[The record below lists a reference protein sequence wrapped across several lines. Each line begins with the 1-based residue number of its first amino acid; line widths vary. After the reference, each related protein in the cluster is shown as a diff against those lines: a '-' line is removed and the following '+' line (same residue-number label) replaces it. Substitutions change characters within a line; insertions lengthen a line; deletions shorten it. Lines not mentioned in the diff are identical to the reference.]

1 MRTRCPSRRVR
12 ARLFFLFCSGLVA
25 PATQAAIVVNG
36 RLDEPEWR
44 DAVQYRDFRVVAPYL
59 LSPAPDSAGT
69 VGYLL
74 STPDGLVVG
83 FTLTQSDDYPRIRPR
98 QDTRAD
104 RVAAMIDFDSSGC
117 FRRKS
122 PVTKKDAAI
131 FLSAQTFRIVGTP
144 SA

>member
-44 DAVQYRDFRVVAPYL
+44 DAVQYRDLRVVAPYL

-83 FTLTQSDDYPRIRPR
+83 SGN
-98 QDTRAD
+98 
-104 RVAAMIDFDSSGC
+104 AMRSC
-117 FRRKS
+117 PWK
-122 PVTKKDAAI
+122 PLATALA
-131 FLSAQTFRIVGTP
+131 LSWAC
-144 SA
+144 